1 MKLTE
6 LLNNSIS
13 GYRELMVLLE
23 EVSKTASIKTPDEL
37 LKSIQEI
44 TEKQD
49 KERLTH
55 LQIMESLQE
64 HIPADHKALIDKWY
78 QTLKVVIEKNDSCI
92 PLLKTQQSLLGD
104 ELKKI
109 KHGMHT
115 LSAYNS
121 NQL

>member
-1 MKLTE
+1 MELTE
-6 LLNNSIS
+6 LLNSSIS
-13 GYRELMVLLE
+13 GYRELIVLLE

-44 TEKQD
+44 TAKQD

-55 LQIMESLQE
+55 LQIRESLQE
-64 HIPADHKALIDKWY
+64 DIPADHEALVDKWY
-78 QTLKVVIEKNDSCI
+78 QTLKAVIEKNNFCI
-92 PLLKTQQSLLGD
+92 PLLKTQQSLLGG

-109 KHGMHT
+109 KHGMQT